1 MVKLGGCLF
10 KGSIQG
16 RMVIKSSFER
26 PFQVCEEFTWD
37 GLNMVKSDPLFSS
50 IFFWLSCVFK
60 WLKFESAFCKF
71 VFAIVASASIS
82 ACSCS
87 LSLKKAVKESFT
99 SSSGEEWLTDR
110 ADQLQFGKCGNWRLD
125 RSVAW
130 TWCWQLQAYGSPGY
144 SFIDRSPGI
153 TLTPFQ
159 FLRPYSSLPFC

>member
-1 MVKLGGCLF
+1 MVKLGGGLF

-26 PFQVCEEFTWD
+26 AFQVCEGFAWD
-37 GLNMVKSDPLFSS
+37 GLNIVKDDPLFSS

-87 LSLKKAVKESFT
+87 LSLKKAVMGINHDFEARRKDWQIELINFSLESGKIDIMTGQRLELDVGNFEPM
-99 SSSGEEWLTDR
+99 G
-110 ADQLQFGKCGNWRLD
+110 LQVIPL
-125 RSVAW
+125 
-130 TWCWQLQAYGSPGY
+130 
-144 SFIDRSPGI
+144 
-153 TLTPFQ
+153 
-159 FLRPYSSLPFC
+159 